1 MVVRENRE
9 GVGVRERDGGAGG
22 SYQAIRFLHPHF
34 NFHNTE
40 PIATIFWPFSPPQL
54 VPEGREKYD
63 GGVSACVTQTL
74 GSRAR

>member
-1 MVVRENRE
+1 MCNPASPGEGGRVEKVGVRESRE

-40 PIATIFWPFSPPQL
+40 PIATIFWPYFPP
-54 VPEGREKYD
+54 PTGEC
-63 GGVSACVTQTL
+63 S
-74 GSRAR
+74 

>member
-1 MVVRENRE
+1 M
-9 GVGVRERDGGAGG
+9 GGAGG

-40 PIATIFWPFSPPQL
+40 PIATIFWPYSPPPPQL
-54 VPEGREKYD
+54 VNAPEGREKYD
-63 GGVSACVTQTL
+63 GGVSACVTQAL